1 MLQKRSYAVE
11 DPECLPDLVLRVVL
25 RELPAHEGQEVGEH
39 DIAGRV
45 RVDLVHH
52 VLKTS
57 TVLSPDYSYLS
68 LLRQLNY
75 FYTKNRVLCNLN
87 VSLTLHYTQDSN
99 FS

>member
-57 TVLSPDYSYLS
+57 TVFVPGLFLFKPPQAAQ
-68 LLRQLNY
+68 LLLY
-75 FYTKNRVLCNLN
+75 
-87 VSLTLHYTQDSN
+87 
-99 FS
+99 